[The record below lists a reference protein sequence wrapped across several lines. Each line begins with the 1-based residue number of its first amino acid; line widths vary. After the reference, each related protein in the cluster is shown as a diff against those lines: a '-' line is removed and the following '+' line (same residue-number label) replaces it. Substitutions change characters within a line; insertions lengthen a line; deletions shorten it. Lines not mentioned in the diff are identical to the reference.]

1 MINKLTFVAGFSAG
15 YVLGAKAGT
24 SRYQQI
30 KAKASELSGKP
41 AVQHLTSTVQAKA
54 SDLAGKAVGS
64 VNTTVASVT
73 GKRNNPTP
81 TTPVAPVVVDLNGN
95 APQTGVA
102 SHSPSQ

>member
-30 KAKASELSGKP
+30 KAKASDLSGKP
-41 AVQHLTSTVQAKA
+41 AVQHLTSTVQTKA

-64 VNTTVASVT
+64 VNNTVASVT
-73 GKRNNPTP
+73 GKRSNP

-95 APQTGVA
+95 AAQTGVA
-102 SHSPSQ
+102 SHSPSH